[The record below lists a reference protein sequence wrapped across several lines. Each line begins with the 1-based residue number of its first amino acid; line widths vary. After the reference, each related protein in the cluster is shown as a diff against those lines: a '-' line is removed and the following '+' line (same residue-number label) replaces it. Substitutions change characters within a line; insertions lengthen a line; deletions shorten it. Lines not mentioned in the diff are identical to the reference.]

1 MRVTLVKPPEQTR
14 MNFGTFSL
22 QVLSSAVTDIA
33 FVDILDATNL
43 SIGEAVVE
51 ITKRNPDVTGI
62 TVMGLKSVN
71 PVCAFVKAIRQTGFK
86 GQIVVGGHG
95 ASMLPHAILQSGT
108 DVVVYGEGELTFRE
122 ILQSGISEK
131 IQGIYLLR
139 DGLLL
144 KTTQRSF
151 IDLDKLKEPARNLSP
166 PPQGNIYL
174 LETSRGCPHS
184 CSFCETSRFF
194 SCTWRGKSP
203 GKVVKDIHKLVND
216 GAMII
221 QIADDNFTAN
231 PERSIEICSLL
242 KNESLPLFF
251 LFSARSDDLTKNP
264 KLIPALA
271 KANFL
276 RATIGVET
284 VIPQIAKSIGK
295 NISFK
300 QHIQTFESM
309 KKADIFTIASFIVG
323 LPGETENMRKSY
335 VELALKLADS
345 ATFLPFQPFP
355 GTPMAKGAGEP
366 EDWCVEYAAKLTRE
380 FSQHPESVERLALAA
395 KEATVRG
402 MLSRAS
408 LQNRLTENILDDQT
422 GSNVAKILP

>member
-1 MRVTLVKPPEQTR
+1 LRVTLVKPPEQSR

-22 QVLSSAVTDIA
+22 AVLASAVTDIA
-33 FVDILDATNL
+33 SVNILDATTL
-43 SIGEAVVE
+43 SIEEATTQ
-51 ITKRNPDVTGI
+51 IIQNNPDAIGI
-62 TVMGLKSVN
+62 TTMGLESVN
-71 PVCAFVKAIRQTGFK
+71 PVCTLVEAIRQKGFK
-86 GQIVVGGHG
+86 QQIVVGGHG
-95 ASMLPHAILQSGT
+95 ASMLPQRILQSGAN
-108 DVVVYGEGELTFRE
+108 VVVYGEGELTFRE
-122 ILQSGISEK
+122 ILQSGISDR
-131 IQGIYLLR
+131 IQGIYLPK
-139 DGLLL
+139 DGHLF
-144 KTTQRSF
+144 KTTQRGF
-151 IDLDKLKEPARNLSP
+151 IDLDELKEPARNLCPSH
-166 PPQGNIYL
+166 QSSIHL

-194 SCTWRGKSP
+194 SCTWRGRSP
-203 GKVVKDIHKLVND
+203 SHVVKDIHKLVEG

-231 PERSIEICSLL
+231 PQRVLEICRLL
-242 KNESLPLFF
+242 KNEQLPLFF
-251 LFSARSDDLTKNP
+251 LFSARSDDLSKNP

-276 RATIGVET
+276 RASIGVET
-284 VIPQIAKSIGK
+284 VIPKIAESIGK

-300 QHIQTFESM
+300 QHIQTFEAL
-309 KKADIFTIASFIVG
+309 KKAGIFTVASFIVG
-323 LPGETENMRKSY
+323 LPGENENMRKSY

-355 GTPMAKGAGEP
+355 GTPMAKGVGES

-380 FSQHPESVERLALAA
+380 FSQHPVSIERLTLAA

-408 LQNRLTENILDDQT
+408 LQNRLTENIR
-422 GSNVAKILP
+422 AK